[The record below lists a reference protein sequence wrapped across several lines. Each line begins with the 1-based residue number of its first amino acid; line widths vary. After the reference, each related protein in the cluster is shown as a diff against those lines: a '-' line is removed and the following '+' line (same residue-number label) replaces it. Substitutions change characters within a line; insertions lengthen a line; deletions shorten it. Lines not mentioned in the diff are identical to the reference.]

1 MDFGG
6 RYHRKS
12 RSSDRFL
19 GVFSPPENSS
29 IVNNSETDSAGDE
42 LNEDDVF
49 WTGDF
54 AENNKT
60 QRKSS
65 LDSSFNA
72 RLFANRSAVEKK
84 KEDKFGIL
92 AALTDQSKVQAL
104 RRMPLFSPT
113 APKNVLA
120 IPKLPRGEKDVLA
133 KTAPSQTAP
142 KFNFSAPV
150 NVPVL
155 AMEMM
160 KANARNKAFFDAPD
174 DDDDDEGGG
183 EDEMLPPHE
192 IVARGSALTPNTTFS
207 MLEGVGRTLKGRDL
221 RRVRNA
227 VFRQTGFLD

>member
-72 RLFANRSAVEKK
+72 RLFATDRRS
-84 KEDKFGIL
+84 GRRRRTSL
-92 AALTDQSKVQAL
+92 GYL
-104 RRMPLFSPT
+104 RR
-113 APKNVLA
+113 
-120 IPKLPRGEKDVLA
+120 
-133 KTAPSQTAP
+133 
-142 KFNFSAPV
+142 
-150 NVPVL
+150 
-155 AMEMM
+155 
-160 KANARNKAFFDAPD
+160 
-174 DDDDDEGGG
+174 
-183 EDEMLPPHE
+183 
-192 IVARGSALTPNTTFS
+192 
-207 MLEGVGRTLKGRDL
+207 
-221 RRVRNA
+221 
-227 VFRQTGFLD
+227 